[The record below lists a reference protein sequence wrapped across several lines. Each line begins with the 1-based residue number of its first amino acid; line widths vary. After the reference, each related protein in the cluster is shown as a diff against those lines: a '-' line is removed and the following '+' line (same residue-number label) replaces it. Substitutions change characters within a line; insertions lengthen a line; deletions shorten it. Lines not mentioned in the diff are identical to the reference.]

1 MAKGS
6 IRYKTGQNLEPIAN
20 AITYMGQSASKKDKP
35 EVLGEKIKKIS
46 TDATAVEGN
55 VLNGQTF
62 YAGGAKKTGNMANR
76 GAWTGRIGVN
86 GKIAIPAGYHNG
98 QGYVD
103 QSITAKGSI
112 TPAVSVTGNNPM
124 YVRMSQGAYFTNASS
139 GYPETSV
146 TLAQLRG
153 AGLALQSELTAMTND
168 RNNWMN
174 VANSRVPYTFKNY
187 PYIKDGNAVGTITL
201 SFTYFCKIRIR
212 IFESNENEDFVPI
225 FMFRHPNGYTSIL
238 LPFAYSSSSYNS
250 YFTLSNSSGTT
261 VASSNSGRVNTF
273 FSMSLNS
280 TYELYACVHGDYYY
294 LNITPTST
302 GLTISCKKIYTTTNT
317 WITAWCC

>member
-6 IRYKTGQNLEPIAN
+6 IRYKTGQNLEPVSSAIIA
-20 AITYMGQSASKKDKP
+20 MGQQASKKDKP
-35 EVLGEKIKKIS
+35 EILGQKIKAIS
-46 TDATAVEGN
+46 TDATALEGN

-62 YAGGAKKTGNMANR
+62 YAGGTKKTGNMANR

-174 VANSRVPYTFKNY
+174 VANSRYVGGRYTLSSLSCEYYYAGDYFFRSS
-187 PYIKDGNAVGTITL
+187 AITL
-201 SFTYFCKIRIR
+201 
-212 IFESNENEDFVPI
+212 PI
-225 FMFRHPNGYTSIL
+225 SKFITACVSAKVKFSGPGMNGYTFYFPIGGQ
-238 LPFAYSSSSYNS
+238 YCRNTRYVSSSSGRPAYDNRNIFMYSGYTAVDSDKQRS
-250 YFTLSNSSGTT
+250 YGYDLFSGDNQIKLCAFSYSGGC
-261 VASSNSGRVNTF
+261 ASATSGCEFQDIVI
-273 FSMSLNS
+273 
-280 TYELYACVHGDYYY
+280 DY
-294 LNITPTST
+294 I
-302 GLTISCKKIYTTTNT
+302 GIE
-317 WITAWCC
+317 